1 MFKVITGTLQAN
13 HISMQIT
20 DDTINDD
27 SIFEVYTDT
36 ENIIPLSVSVGE
48 HTVTITFDS
57 KPTSNVGVK
66 VLVNNIVG
74 EFAPDTIDAENVTY
88 TNYLVQTNNVKDTLD
103 TVLYEFADLDTELH
117 TDTVLGGVLYH
128 STTGN
133 IWKKLD
139 ASNLDYDTDSTIY
152 SAMGDIDDLTT
163 ESKNLV
169 GAINEVKQTA
179 SSLPDYSV
187 NEVEMPYKWLDGRSI
202 YRKSYSLDLALSYN
216 NWIVI
221 DSNFNNPN
229 IKFIHCE
236 SACRTAD
243 NNPVIENS
251 VSFMVNSALGLR
263 VQLQANATRYLTS
276 CTIYYVKEV

>member
-13 HISMQIT
+13 HISMQLT

-36 ENIIPLSVSVGE
+36 ENIIPSSVSVGV

-74 EFAPDTIDAENVTY
+74 EYYPEISASNVTY
-88 TNYLVQTNNVKDTLD
+88 NDTTVDETLD
-103 TVLYEFADLDTELH
+103 DISNDISNISTTINERVPN
-117 TDTVLGGVLYH
+117 DTVLGGVLYH

-133 IWKKLD
+133 TWKKLD

-152 SAMGDIDDLTT
+152 SAMGDIDNLTT

-169 GAINEVKQTA
+169 GAINEVKQTTSA
-179 SSLPDYSV
+179 LPDYSV

-202 YRKSYSLDLALSYN
+202 YRKSYALDLSLSYN